1 MGKTFVSFMVILTLA
16 IITFFGVWWISAFRG
31 LFVWAFS
38 NPFIS
43 IPLILAIIFVIIA
56 VICGSDSGGAMLSG
70 TVAGVSIILL
80 IIGCIYQGHIKQNKI
95 YTMSQFT
102 TDDKAES
109 LSFYERTPYDVAVNV
124 SKRVMGDTIG
134 TPTGHIRSIPSTDTY
149 TTMIVR
155 HGLFKGYES
164 VQEMTLPKMGE
175 LNADNDVNRC
185 QFSENAG
192 LRFGGGWISN
202 NLKTHIYL
210 NKFWNPTMEVKE
222 SDAFAICDEG
232 TPMIYAPM
240 TKWKANGFAPYKVPA
255 GVMVY
260 NGDTGE
266 LVHHESMENAKLPVY
281 PISLAKEQRE
291 SSVASSGYLDN
302 IRKVVGMSASEDGVN
317 ASNPSEFGLLNRDG
331 NKSQY
336 VTPLVPRGQS
346 QSIIGLSTID
356 NETTKFGELNPV
368 NIHRYKENQE
378 MLAPSTVVANVIS
391 NEFDGYKAGELTS
404 YEVIPSKDGLWTVSM
419 GTDQNVLY
427 RISVDR
433 NGIVKAKMSSKTHG
447 DTNTGDITETS
458 TSITSDKSIK
468 DMSSQELEKLLIDVA
483 KELGSRAGE

>member
-1 MGKTFVSFMVILTLA
+1 MEKGASFAGGFILLVIAGLL
-16 IITFFGVWWISAFRG
+16 GLWWISAVRG
-31 LFVWAFS
+31 IFVWAFS
-38 NPFIS
+38 NPIIS
-43 IPLILAIIFVIIA
+43 IA
-56 VICGSDSGGAMLSG
+56 VIVGIISIIIASLSGSDTGGAWFFGFIAVLM
-70 TVAGVSIILL
+70 IPLL
-80 IIGCIYQGHIKQNKI
+80 IVGLAVQGHIKDHKI

-109 LSFYERTPYDVAVNV
+109 LSFYERTPFDVAVNV
-124 SKRVMGDTIG
+124 SNRVMGDTIG
-134 TPTGHIRSIPSTDTY
+134 TPTGHIRSIPATDTY

-155 HGLFKGYES
+155 HGLLKGYES
-164 VQEMTLPKMGE
+164 VQEMNLPKMGE

-185 QFSENAG
+185 QFSENAK
-192 LRFGGGWISN
+192 LRFGGGWVTN
-202 NLKTHIYL
+202 NLKTQIYFK
-210 NKFWNPTMEVKE
+210 KFWNPTVEAKE
-222 SDAFAICDEG
+222 ADAFAICEDG
-232 TPMIYAPM
+232 TPMIYVPL
-240 TKWKANGFAPYKVPA
+240 TKWKADWFTPYQVPA

-260 NGDTGE
+260 NGETGA
-266 LVHHESMENAKLPVY
+266 LDYHESMEDSKLPVY
-281 PISLAKEQRE
+281 PISLAKKQRE
-291 SSVASSGYLDN
+291 SSVASGGYWDN
-302 IRKVVGMSASEDGVN
+302 VRKVVGMSASEDGVN
-317 ASNPSEFGLLNRDG
+317 ESNPSEFGLLSRDG
-331 NKSQY
+331 DKSQY

-356 NETTKFGELNPV
+356 NGRSIHGELNPM

-468 DMSSQELEKLLIDVA
+468 EMSNQELEKMLIDVA

>member
-1 MGKTFVSFMVILTLA
+1 MGKGIVSFIVILLLA
-16 IITFFGVWWISAFRG
+16 VIAFFGIWWISAFRG

-43 IPLILAIIFVIIA
+43 IPLIIAIIFAIIA
-56 VICGSDSGGAMLSG
+56 FVSGGETAGSFLSG
-70 TVAGVSIILL
+70 VVAGLSIVLL
-80 IIGCIYQGHIKQNKI
+80 IIGCIYQGHIKQNKT
-95 YTMSQFT
+95 YTMSQFA

-124 SKRVMGDTIG
+124 SNRVMGDTIG

-192 LRFGGGWISN
+192 LRFNGGWITN

-210 NKFWNPTMEVKE
+210 NNFWNPTMEVKE
-222 SDAFAICDEG
+222 SDAFAICEDG

-240 TKWKANGFAPYKVPA
+240 TKWKASGLAPYKVPA

-260 NGDTGE
+260 NGETGE
-266 LVHHESMENAKLPVY
+266 LVHHETMENTKLPVY
-281 PISLAKEQRE
+281 PISLAKQQRE

-302 IRKVVGMSASEDGVN
+302 IRNVVGMSASEDGVN
-317 ASNPSEFGLLNRDG
+317 SSNPSEFGLLNREG

-356 NETTKFGELNPV
+356 NDTTKFGELNPV
-368 NIHRYKENQE
+368 NVHRYKENQE
-378 MLAPSTVVANVIS
+378 MLAPSTVVSNVIS

-447 DTNTGDITETS
+447 DTNTGDITEIS
-458 TSITSDKSIK
+458 TSITADKSIK